1 MIEINL
7 LPVREARRKADL
19 RELLMQLMLALLMT
33 AGLIALVHSRLS
45 DDVDLAATRVRQ
57 MEHDIEQF
65 KPQLAQVAAF
75 RKQKSKLEKKI
86 DVIDG
91 LDRARSGPVRVLA
104 ELATRTPDRLW
115 LTSLVTQGK
124 TLTLKGESID
134 NELVALFLRALD
146 ESEYFTD
153 VDLESSVMAGDRK
166 GVRLVSFNINA
177 VLASPSRPAK
187 AGDAAAG

>member
-19 RELLMQLMLALLMT
+19 RELLMQLMLVLLL
-33 AGLIALVHSRLS
+33 AGGLIALVHSRLG
-45 DDVDLAATRVRQ
+45 DDVDLASARVRQ

-91 LDRARSGPVRVLA
+91 LDRARSGPVRILA
-104 ELATRTPDRLW
+104 ELATRTPERLW
-115 LTSLVTQGK
+115 LTSVVTQGNA
-124 TLTLKGESID
+124 LTMKGESID
-134 NELVALFLRALD
+134 NEVVALFLRALD
-146 ESEYFTD
+146 ESQYFTD
-153 VDLESSVMAGDRK
+153 VDLESSVMSGERK
-166 GVRLVSFNINA
+166 GVRLVSFNVSA
-177 VLASPSRPAK
+177 VLANPKPSAK
-187 AGDAAAG
+187 TDGAVAG